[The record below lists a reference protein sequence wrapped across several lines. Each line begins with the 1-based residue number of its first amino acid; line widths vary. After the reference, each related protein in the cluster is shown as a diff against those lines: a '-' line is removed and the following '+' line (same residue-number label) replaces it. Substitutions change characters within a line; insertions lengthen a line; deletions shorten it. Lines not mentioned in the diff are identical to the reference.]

1 MKFNIKPF
9 LVAIISALVAIG
21 TLTGAVQSVI
31 PFADPINEL
40 FFFVIAAGMF
50 GISIFVTFEPIK
62 KVKA

>member
-9 LVAIISALVAIG
+9 LIAIVSAMISIG
-21 TLTGAVQSVI
+21 TITGAVQSVI

-40 FFFVIAAGMF
+40 FFFVLTTGMF
-50 GISIFVTFEPIK
+50 GISIFATFEPIK